1 MPVKLRAPFRY
12 WGSKVRMAPWVIERL
27 PEHDHYVEACAGSA
41 AIMAVKP
48 PVDAET
54 LNDTYGEVT
63 NFFRVLRDPSTAADL
78 IDLVAFTP
86 YSLDEFHRAGE
97 MLTDDALDDPTVR
110 AYAFFVRMQMAVVP
124 GRTGWS
130 YGVKGPS
137 AKKANKPGRWATMP
151 ELLRLAA
158 ERFERVQVT
167 DWDVLDLIDRL
178 DAPGVLILVDPPY
191 VEDSRA
197 KSTGTSSAYV
207 HDAFDHEAFI
217 AAMHD
222 AKHASFAVTH
232 YPHPL
237 YDEADLTVAGDY
249 GSHRNVPNG
258 SGRSVK
264 QERLYVLDRSRGSGQ
279 TEMTLQTVGSGRED
293 AP

>member
-1 MPVKLRAPFRY
+1 MTKLRAPFRY
-12 WGSKVRMAPWVIERL
+12 WGSKVRMAPWIIERL

-48 PVDAET
+48 PVAAET
-54 LNDTYGEVT
+54 LNDTYGEVV
-63 NFFRVLRDPSTAADL
+63 NFFRVLRDWQTADEL
-78 IDLVAFTP
+78 IDRVAFTP
-86 YSLDEFHRAGE
+86 YAMSDFVAAGKCVSE
-97 MLTDDALDDPTVR
+97 DPIER

-130 YGVKGPS
+130 YGVKGAS

-167 DWDVLDLIDRL
+167 EWDVLDLIDRL

-191 VEDSRA
+191 IDETRA

-207 HDAFDHEAFI
+207 HDSFDHEAFI
-217 AAMHD
+217 DAMHG

-237 YDEADLTVAGDY
+237 YDGHLEVAGDY
-249 GSHRNVPNG
+249 GSHRNIPNG
-258 SGRSVK
+258 DGRDVK
-264 QERLYVLDRSRGSGQ
+264 QERLYLLDRSPSELR
-279 TEMTLQTVGSGRED
+279 L
-293 AP
+293 AL

>member
-1 MPVKLRAPFRY
+1 MKLRAPFRY
-12 WGSKVRMAPWVIERL
+12 WGSKVRMAPWIIERL

-54 LNDTYGEVT
+54 LNDIYGEVT
-63 NFFRVLRDPSTAADL
+63 NFFRVLRNPSTAADL

-86 YSLDEFHRAGE
+86 YSLDEFQQAGAV
-97 MLTDDALDDPTVR
+97 LTDDAADDPTVR
-110 AYAFFVRMQMAVVP
+110 AYAFLVRMQMAVVP

-130 YGVKGPS
+130 YSVKGSS

-158 ERFERVQVT
+158 ERFERVQIT
-167 DWDVLDLIDRL
+167 NWDVLDLIDRL

-191 VEDSRA
+191 IEDSRA
-197 KSTGTSSAYV
+197 TSTGTSSGYV
-207 HDAFDHEAFI
+207 HDCFDHEAFI
-217 AAMHD
+217 DVMHN

-232 YPHPL
+232 YPHPI
-237 YDEADLTVAGDY
+237 YDNSGLVNAGDY
-249 GSHRNVPNG
+249 GSHRNIPNG

-279 TEMTLQTVGSGRED
+279 LEMSLRGDIENEE
-293 AP
+293 APS